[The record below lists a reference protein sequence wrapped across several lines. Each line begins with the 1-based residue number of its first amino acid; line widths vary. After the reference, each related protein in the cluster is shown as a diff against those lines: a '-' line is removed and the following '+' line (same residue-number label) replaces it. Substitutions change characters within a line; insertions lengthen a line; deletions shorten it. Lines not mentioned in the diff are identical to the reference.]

1 MTTLRRALA
10 ATGRASLWLGLVGI
24 GSGMFNSPN
33 TAAMMGTVPPHRRG
47 IAGGARTM
55 LQNTGAVISI
65 AFVLAII
72 TAAVPKDVLFSIF
85 SGIASGLSDA
95 RLAPVHREHAHGAV
109 GARGDVGRRRRRL
122 PAAPRPRQRGG
133 GMSEKPL
140 RIGEVAERAE
150 TTVRTVR
157 YYEEVGLL
165 PGSEERSH
173 GQHRSYS
180 EADVERLREILQLKE
195 LLNLSL
201 EELRGLVEAEEAR
214 AAIRAQYR
222 SATEAAE
229 RERLLDGRR
238 RPPRPPARADP
249 RPPDRPRRAR
259 GAPGRAPRARRRAPG
274 RAAPLAR
281 AALSTRTCARCRST
295 RSRSTAAS

>member
-1 MTTLRRALA
+1 
-10 ATGRASLWLGLVGI
+10 
-24 GSGMFNSPN
+24 
-33 TAAMMGTVPPHRRG
+33 
-47 IAGGARTM
+47 
-55 LQNTGAVISI
+55 
-65 AFVLAII
+65 
-72 TAAVPKDVLFSIF
+72 
-85 SGIASGLSDA
+85 
-95 RLAPVHREHAHGAV
+95 
-109 GARGDVGRRRRRL
+109 
-122 PAAPRPRQRGG
+122 
-133 GMSEKPL
+133 MSEKPL

-180 EADVERLREILQLKE
+180 EADVERLKEILQLKE

-229 RERLLDGRR
+229 RERLLTAAAGHLDRQLALIRDRR
-238 RPPRPPARADP
+238 TALDELEERLAERRERVAELLAELRPSPAR
-249 RPPDRPRRAR
+249 R
-259 GAPGRAPRARRRAPG
+259 
-274 RAAPLAR
+274 
-281 AALSTRTCARCRST
+281 
-295 RSRSTAAS
+295 